1 MAASKA
7 QGRSFTVFLVGL
19 TLACVGLATWSG
31 GSGKLLLIVGVVVL
45 AASLAMSRRIK
56 PLEGKTAQRPGGEAA
71 KLAGAFVALLGWL
84 ITLGGLQVVASTGG
98 RIALALVGIATSLY
112 GIVVILPA
120 ALNRNAIWK
129 T

>member
-1 MAASKA
+1 MAANKA
-7 QGRSFTVFLVGL
+7 QGRTLTVFLVGL
-19 TLACVGLATWSG
+19 TLACAGLATWSG
-31 GSGKLLLIVGVVVL
+31 GSGKLLLIVGVVGLV
-45 AASLAMSRRIK
+45 ASLVMSRRIK
-56 PLEGKTAQRPGGEAA
+56 PLEGRVAQRPGGEAA

-84 ITLGGLQVVASTGG
+84 VTLGGLQVVASTGG
-98 RIALALVGIATSLY
+98 RILLALIGIATSLY

>member
-19 TLACVGLATWSG
+19 TLACAGLATWSG
-31 GSGKLLLIVGVVVL
+31 GSGKLLLIVGVAGLV
-45 AASLAMSRRIK
+45 ASLVMSRRIK
-56 PLEGKTAQRPGGEAA
+56 PLEGKVAQRPGGEAA
-71 KLAGAFVALLGWL
+71 K
-84 ITLGGLQVVASTGG
+84 LGGLQVVASTGG

>member
-19 TLACVGLATWSG
+19 TLACAGVATWSR
-31 GSGKLLLIVGVVVL
+31 GSGKLLLIIGVLGVV
-45 AASLAMSRRIK
+45 ASLVMSRRIK
-56 PLEGKTAQRPGGEAA
+56 PLEGKVAQRPGGEAA

-84 ITLGGLQVVASTGG
+84 ITLGGLQVVGSTGG

-120 ALNRNAIWK
+120 ALNQNAIWK

>member
-1 MAASKA
+1 MAANKA
-7 QGRSFTVFLVGL
+7 QGRTFTVFLVGL
-19 TLACVGLATWSG
+19 TLACAGLATWSG
-31 GSGKLLLIVGVVVL
+31 GSGKLLLIVGVVGLV
-45 AASLAMSRRIK
+45 ASLVMSRRIK
-56 PLEGKTAQRPGGEAA
+56 PLEGRVAQRPGGDAA

-84 ITLGGLQVVASTGG
+84 VTLGGLQVVASTGG
-98 RIALALVGIATSLY
+98 RILLALIGIATSLY

>member
-1 MAASKA
+1 MAANKA
-7 QGRSFTVFLVGL
+7 QGRTLTVFLVGL
-19 TLACVGLATWSG
+19 TLACAGLATWSG
-31 GSGKLLLIVGVVVL
+31 GSGKLLLIVGLVAV
-45 AASLAMSRRIK
+45 AASLVMSRRIK
-56 PLEGKTAQRPGGEAA
+56 PLEGRVAQRPGGEAA

-84 ITLGGLQVVASTGG
+84 VTLGGLQVVASTGG
-98 RIALALVGIATSLY
+98 RILLALVGIATSLY